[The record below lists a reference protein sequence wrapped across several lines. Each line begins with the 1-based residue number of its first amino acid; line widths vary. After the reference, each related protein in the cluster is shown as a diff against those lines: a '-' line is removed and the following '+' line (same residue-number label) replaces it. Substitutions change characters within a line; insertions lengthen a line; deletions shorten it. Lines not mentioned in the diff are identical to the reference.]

1 MATLTCLGQKM
12 SDNKPL
18 LISLA
23 VVGIIIL
30 GYLGYTF
37 TGESDKDVVT
47 TSLEIPKSE
56 PVVLAEPEPVIEP
69 EPEVVLQ
76 NTPAVIK
83 TPEQSFILP
92 LLDDSDQLIRDGA
105 VSLTRH
111 EGVNAWLSPNE
122 LVRKIVTFT
131 DSVANGNIAREPL
144 GVLMP
149 KGKFLVKQI
158 NDKVL
163 EIEPKS
169 YERYDVVT
177 NILVSID
184 TKRAVEFYILLRPL
198 FQQAYDELG
207 YPEGKFEDV
216 IFKSIGRLLE
226 TPAIDEPIRVIQPVV
241 MFEYEDVRL
250 EMLSPVQKQMI
261 RMGPKNTR
269 AIKRKLSEIAA
280 ELRSVLE

>member
-1 MATLTCLGQKM
+1 MNL
-12 SDNKPL
+12 
-18 LISLA
+18 
-23 VVGIIIL
+23 
-30 GYLGYTF
+30 
-37 TGESDKDVVT
+37 
-47 TSLEIPKSE
+47 
-56 PVVLAEPEPVIEP
+56 

-131 DSVANGNIAREPL
+131 DSVANGNIAREPVR
-144 GVLMP
+144 VLAP

-158 NDKVL
+158 NDKVF
-163 EIEPKS
+163 EIEQKS

-241 MFEYEDVRL
+241 MYEYEDVRL

>member
-1 MATLTCLGQKM
+1 M

-18 LISLA
+18 LIALG

-37 TGESDKDVVT
+37 IGEPEKDIVT
-47 TSLEIPKSE
+47 SSIEIPETKPE
-56 PVVLAEPEPVIEP
+56 PVIVADPEPVIEP

-83 TPEQSFILP
+83 NPEPSFVLP

-111 EGVNAWLSPNE
+111 EGINAWLSPNE

-131 DSVANGNIAREPL
+131 DSVANGNIAREPVR
-144 GVLMP
+144 VLAP
-149 KGKFLVKQI
+149 KGKFLAKPI
-158 NDKVL
+158 NDKVF
-163 EIEPKS
+163 EIEQKS
-169 YERYDVVT
+169 YQRYDLVT

-184 TKRAVEFYILLRPL
+184 TKRAVEFYVLLRPL

-207 YPEGKFEDV
+207 YPEGDFEDV

-226 TPAIDEPIRVIQPVV
+226 TPAIDEPIRVVQPVV
-241 MFEYEDVRL
+241 MFEFEDVRL
-250 EMLSPVQKQMI
+250 EMLSPVQKQVI

-269 AIKRKLSEIAA
+269 ALKRKLSDIAA
-280 ELRSVLE
+280 ELRSVQK

>member
-1 MATLTCLGQKM
+1 MATLTCLGRKM

-37 TGESDKDVVT
+37 MGEPDKDVVT

-131 DSVANGNIAREPL
+131 EKKTPRDFALFKAS
-144 GVLMP
+144 
-149 KGKFLVKQI
+149 FL
-158 NDKVL
+158 
-163 EIEPKS
+163 PHTRH
-169 YERYDVVT
+169 Y
-177 NILVSID
+177 
-184 TKRAVEFYILLRPL
+184 
-198 FQQAYDELG
+198 
-207 YPEGKFEDV
+207 
-216 IFKSIGRLLE
+216 
-226 TPAIDEPIRVIQPVV
+226 IRVATVA
-241 MFEYEDVRL
+241 L
-250 EMLSPVQKQMI
+250 
-261 RMGPKNTR
+261 
-269 AIKRKLSEIAA
+269 
-280 ELRSVLE
+280 

>member
-1 MATLTCLGQKM
+1 M

-18 LISLA
+18 LIALA
-23 VVGIIIL
+23 VVGIAIL
-30 GYLGYTF
+30 GYLGYTL
-37 TGESDKDVVT
+37 TSEPKNDVVT
-47 TSLEIPKSE
+47 TSVEIPESKPV
-56 PVVLAEPEPVIEP
+56 PVVVPEPEPVIDP
-69 EPEVVLQ
+69 VPEVVIQ

-83 TPEQSFILP
+83 DPEPSFVLP

-111 EGVNAWLSPNE
+111 EGINGWLSPNE

-131 DSVANGNIAREPL
+131 DSIANGNVAREPVR
-144 GVLMP
+144 VLAP
-149 KGKFLVKQI
+149 KGKFLAKPI
-158 NDKVL
+158 NDKVF
-163 EIEPKS
+163 EIERNS
-169 YERYDVVT
+169 YQRYNLVT

-184 TKRAVEFYILLRPL
+184 TKRAVEFYVLLRPL

-207 YPEGKFEDV
+207 YPEGRFEDV
-216 IFKSIGRLLE
+216 IFKAIGRLLE

-241 MFEYEDVRL
+241 MFEFEDVRL
-250 EMLSPVQKQMI
+250 EALSPVQKQMI
-261 RMGPKNTR
+261 RMGPQNTR